1 MNYALLRLLQL
12 SDPALPVGGFSH
24 SAGLET
30 YVQMGMV
37 KDLQSAREFIIQQ
50 LTRNILYT
58 DAAYMSLA
66 FDAATDLHLL
76 LELDNECTAVKLPS
90 ELRMASHK
98 MGGRLMKLGHTFSS
112 SEHVIKFQKEISKK
126 NTDGNYSIVFG
137 LLAAVLKIEKMDA
150 LSGFLFAAASAMVT
164 NAVKLV
170 PLGQMA
176 GQEMLYSLHEII
188 ADLARI
194 SMAPNRDLTGL
205 CCTGFDLRCM
215 QHEDLYSRLY
225 MS

>member
-1 MNYALLRLLQL
+1 
-12 SDPALPVGGFSH
+12 
-24 SAGLET
+24 
-30 YVQMGMV
+30 
-37 KDLQSAREFIIQQ
+37 
-50 LTRNILYT
+50 
-58 DAAYMSLA
+58 
-66 FDAATDLHLL
+66 
-76 LELDNECTAVKLPS
+76 
-90 ELRMASHK
+90 
-98 MGGRLMKLGHTFSS
+98 MKLGYTFSS
-112 SEHVIKFQKEISKK
+112 AEVIREFQNEINKK

-137 LLAAVLKIEKMDA
+137 LLAATLNINKPDA
-150 LSGFLFAAASAMVT
+150 LTGFLFTSASSMVT

-188 ADLARI
+188 ADLAKK
-194 SMAPNRDLTGL
+194 SMIPNRNLTGL

>member
-1 MNYALLRLLQL
+1 MNYNLVRLLQL

-30 YVQMGMV
+30 YVQKGIV
-37 KDLQSAREFIIQQ
+37 KDLHSAREFIIQQ
-50 LTRNILYT
+50 LTRNIFYT
-58 DAAYMSLA
+58 DAAFMSLA
-66 FDAATDLHLL
+66 FDAATDLSLL
-76 LELDNECTAVKLPS
+76 LELDEECTAVKLPS
-90 ELRMASHK
+90 EIRMASHK
-98 MGGRLMKLGHTFSS
+98 MGGRLMKLGYTFSS
-112 SEHVIKFQKEISKK
+112 AVVIREFQNEINKK
-126 NTDGNYSIVFG
+126 NADGNYSIVFG
-137 LLAAVLKIEKMDA
+137 LLAANLKINKYDA
-150 LSGFLFAAASAMVT
+150 LTGFFFTSASSMVT

-188 ADLARI
+188 ADLAKK
-194 SMAPNRDLTGL
+194 SMTPNRDLTGL

>member
-1 MNYALLRLLQL
+1 MNYNLVRLLQL

-30 YVQMGMV
+30 YVQTGIV
-37 KDLQSAREFIIQQ
+37 EDLNSAREFIVQQ
-50 LTRNILYT
+50 LTRNIFYS

-66 FDAATDLHLL
+66 FDAASDLNLL
-76 LELDNECTAVKLPS
+76 LELDEECTAAKLAS
-90 ELRMASHK
+90 ELRMASCK
-98 MGGRLMKLGHTFSS
+98 MGGRLLKLGCSFSS
-112 SEHVIKFQKEISKK
+112 VELIRKFQNEINKK
-126 NTDGNYSIVFG
+126 NASGNYAVVFG
-137 LLAAVLKIEKMDA
+137 LLAASLKIEKFHA
-150 LSGFLFAAASAMVT
+150 LTGFLFATASAMVT

-188 ADLARI
+188 TDLAKK
-194 SMAPNRDLTGL
+194 SMKPNRDLTGL